1 VGIRNVFWTQVSFEK
16 ISMASQANSATSNRR
31 FEFEKRRQLFICS
44 HNETLSV
51 VAVIPLPKCRM
62 IRENSRRRSK
72 SLDAIRRVSLESGKR
87 SSLSRRRRKSHECGL
102 AAMEFR
108 LKVDYENIKLRFI

>member
-1 VGIRNVFWTQVSFEK
+1 MVSVMFFGHRSVLKKSRWLVKPILQPQIADSSSRNAVSF
-16 ISMASQANSATSNRR
+16 SSAYTTKR
-31 FEFEKRRQLFICS
+31 F
-44 HNETLSV
+44 SV

-72 SLDAIRRVSLESGKR
+72 SLDAIRRVSLESGER

-108 LKVDYENIKLRFI
+108 LKVDYENIKLRFT